1 MPGAGGLGRLVALD
15 GSKDQIMNISAPR
28 LLNAGKAIE
37 IAIDGAPRRFHAL
50 WLRDNAR
57 DDKTRSSGNGQ
68 RLITILDIPAETR
81 ISEASASNGSVSLRF
96 EPEGRTIDFDV
107 RWLAANA
114 YDARGQQPQ
123 GWTGPEI
130 ERWDARLQTRVP
142 SAAWGDVTSDRRAL
156 GRWLAA
162 VGRYGFAVMTDTPA
176 ESGTLCKV
184 AELFGYVRE
193 TNYGRWFEVRAEVNP
208 SNLAYTNL
216 GLQAHT
222 DNPYRDPVPTLQI
235 LACLENSVDGGDS
248 IVVDGFKI
256 AERLRA
262 EDPDGFALLS
272 RHCARFAYEGASGVR
287 LRSKR
292 PMIELGPDGELIAVR
307 FNNRSAAAFT
317 DIPYDNM
324 EAYYTAYRRFASL
337 IEDPSMQV
345 TFKLKPGE
353 LFIVDN
359 TRVMHARKA
368 FSGTGHR
375 WLQGCYADKDGLL
388 STLAAIEEEG
398 LSE

>member
-1 MPGAGGLGRLVALD
+1 MNRLEPKLLDEGRVLAVSLGGV
-15 GSKDQIMNISAPR
+15 SH
-28 LLNAGKAIE
+28 
-37 IAIDGAPRRFHAL
+37 RFHAL

-57 DDKTRSSGNGQ
+57 DVKTRSLGNGQ
-68 RLITILDIPAETR
+68 RLITILDIPADTR
-81 ISEASASNGSVSLRF
+81 IAEARAANGTLSLRF
-96 EPEGRTIDFDV
+96 EPEGKTIDYDP
-107 RWLAANA
+107 RWLAAHA
-114 YDARGQQPQ
+114 YDGGAKHEA
-123 GWTGPEI
+123 GWTAPEI
-130 ERWDARLQTRVP
+130 ERWDGRLHNKVP
-142 SAAWGDVTSDRRAL
+142 YESWAEVTTDRKAL

-162 VGRYGFAVMTDTPA
+162 VRRFGFAVMTQTPV
-176 ESGTLCKV
+176 EPGTLCKV

-208 SNLAYTNL
+208 NNLAYTNL

-248 IVVDGFKI
+248 IVVDGFKV

-262 EDPDGFALLS
+262 ENPVGFALLAK
-272 RHCARFAYEGASGVR
+272 HCARFAYEGSKGVR
-287 LRSKR
+287 LRAKR
-292 PMIELGPDGELIAVR
+292 PLIELGPDGELIGIR

-317 DIPYDNM
+317 DIPYDEM
-324 EAYYTAYRRFASL
+324 DGYYAAYRRFAEL
-337 IEDPSMQV
+337 IEDTAMEV

-359 TRVMHARKA
+359 TRVLHARKG
-368 FSGTGHR
+368 FSGSGKR
-375 WLQGCYADKDGLL
+375 WLQGCYADKDGLF

-398 LSE
+398 LPA